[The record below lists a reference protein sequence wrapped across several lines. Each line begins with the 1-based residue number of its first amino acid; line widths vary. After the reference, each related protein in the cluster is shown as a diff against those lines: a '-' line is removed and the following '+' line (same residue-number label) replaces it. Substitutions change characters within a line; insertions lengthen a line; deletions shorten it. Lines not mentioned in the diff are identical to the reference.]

1 MSEFEKLCDELR
13 LGFLKLASA
22 VFFFLSKA
30 NKTVKKTKERLLIV
44 SFRSVQFSAAR
55 DRISSFLE
63 MLLINAV
70 TFTQAYSTPRPT
82 AHTRAYSTHGSALS
96 FAGLKGTTATI
107 VNVLLFSRHYTKFIK

>member
-1 MSEFEKLCDELR
+1 M

-30 NKTVKKTKERLLIV
+30 NKAVKKTKERLLIV

-70 TFTQAYSTPRPT
+70 TFTQAYSTHGPT
-82 AHTRAYSTHGSALS
+82 AHTGLQTAHTRVYSTHGSAPLQ
-96 FAGLKGTTATI
+96 ALKEQQ
-107 VNVLLFSRHYTKFIK
+107 LLL